1 MKTII
6 KSLFLGTLILT
17 AACNNSS
24 KQTQKKAK
32 IELKSKNDLCKPD
45 DISYD
50 TKPEDILKDFMTW
63 YNYDYNN
70 IRLAQDFIALD
81 TNSTVLNKAQFLNKL
96 LTGKFFA
103 IKTALKGSI
112 PTYKLFKLNNKDAAI
127 TSTIMQSA
135 SSEISNYKMEGK
147 KLPDF
152 NCTDLNGVV
161 YNKANTK
168 GKILIIKCWF
178 IHCVTCVKEF
188 PELNQLV
195 KDYSQD
201 KNVIFLSLAS
211 DNKNDLINFLNKK
224 PFNYAVIPN
233 SDMFMKQ
240 SLGIQ
245 SYPTHLFVDQN
256 GTIQKVVNSAED
268 LIAFLQKVKL
278 ETETK

>member
-6 KSLFLGTLILT
+6 KSLILGTLIFT
-17 AACNNSS
+17 SACNNSS

-32 IELKSKNDLCKPD
+32 LELKNKNDVTKPE

-50 TKPEDILKDFMTW
+50 TKPEDILKDFITW
-63 YNYDYNN
+63 YDYDYYN

-81 TNSTVLNKAQFLNKL
+81 TNSTVLYKTQFLNKL

-103 IKTALKGSI
+103 IKTALKDSI
-112 PTYKLFKLNNKDAAI
+112 PSYKLFKLNNKDSAI

-152 NCTDLNGVV
+152 NFTDLNGVV
-161 YNKANTK
+161 YNRANTK
-168 GKILIIKCWF
+168 GKILILKCWF
-178 IHCVTCVKEF
+178 IHCVACVKEF

-195 KDYSQD
+195 KDYKQD

-211 DNKNDLINFLNKK
+211 DNKNDLINFLKK
-224 PFNYAVIPN
+224 KQFNYAVIPN
-233 SDMFMKQ
+233 SDIYMKQ
-240 SLGIQ
+240 SLGVQ
-245 SYPTHLFVDQN
+245 LYPTHLFVDEN
-256 GTIQKVVNSAED
+256 GKIQKVVNNVDD
-268 LIAFLQKVKL
+268 LIAFIRKSKL
-278 ETETK
+278 